1 MSVRALR
8 RAQSIAIMFSDWR
21 ALTHLFLYTVES
33 VRKRNPAVFDNIR
46 FRWDGLGR
54 PQRAGWALQSASKCM
69 GVAPALLGPRSA
81 QKTERCWPLLTTRSH
96 DYFLL
101 SGTEDSRY
109 ALVQDKPYIRLCGLC
124 ALASVCGFSSAVSL
138 DR

>member
-81 QKTERCWPLLTTRSH
+81 QKTERCWPLLTTLHALTTTSCSQAQKTAVTRW
-96 DYFLL
+96 YKINRT
-101 SGTEDSRY
+101 SGFAAF
-109 ALVQDKPYIRLCGLC
+109 ALWPQ
-124 ALASVCGFSSAVSL
+124 SAVSAL
-138 DR
+138 LFL